1 MGSMNLPVPAVTRTL
16 TCRAVL
22 FDMDGTL
29 VDSTA
34 VVEEVWGE
42 FAVRYGLDIAEI
54 LRTSHGIQ
62 AGDTV
67 RRFAPA
73 GADVAALTA
82 ELGDMERVRT
92 AGIVALP
99 GAAELLRALPADA
112 VALVTSA
119 DRILA
124 DIRMEAA
131 GLAMPANAVTAELV
145 SYGKPHPE
153 GYLKAAGLL
162 GVETE
167 DAVVF
172 EDAPAGI
179 AAGLA
184 AGIRTV
190 AVGPNTGPLPD
201 GVLHI
206 PDYKAVSAAVET
218 DASGRRIISFL
229 L

>member
-1 MGSMNLPVPAVTRTL
+1 MSLPAESVMTL
-16 TCRAVL
+16 TVRAVL

-34 VVEEVWGE
+34 IVEQVWSE
-42 FAVRYGLDIAEI
+42 FAGRYGLDIDQI

-62 AGDTV
+62 ARDTV

-73 GADVAALTA
+73 GADIDALVD
-82 ELGDMERVRT
+82 ELGEMERTRI

-99 GAAELLRALPADA
+99 GAAALLRSLPADA

-124 DIRMEAA
+124 GVRMQAA
-131 GLAMPANAVTAELV
+131 GLEMPATAVTSEAV
-145 SYGKPHPE
+145 TRGKPHPE
-153 GYLKAAGLL
+153 GYLRAAALL
-162 GVETE
+162 GVDPI
-167 DAVVF
+167 DALVF

-184 AGIRTV
+184 AGIRTI
-190 AVGPNTGPLPD
+190 AVGSKTGELPD
-201 GVLHI
+201 GVPQI
-206 PDYKAVSAAVET
+206 PDYSSVSATVGHDE
-218 DASGRRIISFL
+218 DGRRTISFRL
-229 L
+229 